1 MVDSMTRLEGDEED
15 TTLSQIETI
24 PDDIFSQIV
33 SHLDAA
39 SLLSLEASQTL
50 LSRVSLLFQDVSS

>member
-1 MVDSMTRLEGDEED
+1 MNGSGGGEED
-15 TTLSQIETI
+15 TKLSHIENI

-33 SHLDAA
+33 SYLDAA

-50 LSRVSLLFQDVSS
+50 RTRVSFLPYNDSS

>member
-1 MVDSMTRLEGDEED
+1 MTGSGAGEENVQ
-15 TTLSQIETI
+15 LSRIETI

-33 SHLDAA
+33 AHLDAT

-50 LSRVSLLFQDVSS
+50 RTRVSPSRRRCLG

>member
-1 MVDSMTRLEGDEED
+1 MIGSGAGEED
-15 TTLSQIETI
+15 TKLSQIETI

-50 LSRVSLLFQDVSS
+50 RTRVSSLLPILPS

>member
-1 MVDSMTRLEGDEED
+1 MVVSLVGPGGGEED
-15 TTLSQIETI
+15 TKLSQIETI

-50 LSRVSLLFQDVSS
+50 RARVRLLFPE

>member
-1 MVDSMTRLEGDEED
+1 MVASVNGLEEGEGA
-15 TTLSQIETI
+15 TKLSHIETI

-33 SHLDAA
+33 SYLDAA

-50 LSRVSLLFQDVSS
+50 RTRVSFLPYNDSS

>member
-1 MVDSMTRLEGDEED
+1 MTGHGGHEED
-15 TTLSQIETI
+15 TRLSQIETI

-50 LSRVSLLFQDVSS
+50 RARVSFPVQDVPS

>member
-1 MVDSMTRLEGDEED
+1 MVDSLVGHGGGEED

-50 LSRVSLLFQDVSS
+50 RTRVSLLFQDVSS